1 MADARRKLEE
11 LHAVVVLAKRA
22 ARDGDAASVTRV
34 IEEMHIQ
41 TGILLHEL
49 RKPMTPGAKVYD
61 LAAERRA
68 RA

>member
-1 MADARRKLEE
+1 MADAAKKLDE

-22 ARDGDAASVTRV
+22 ARDGDAKSVTRV

-49 RKPMTPGAKVYD
+49 RKSAGPSAKVYD
-61 LAAERRA
+61 LAVERRA